1 MKTQFYASRAGSRS
15 LVWGE
20 PLRIARLAGEFAVLG
35 GRVWLTREGDPEDYV
50 LDAGDT
56 FDIEAADVVVVEPWC
71 RGEPALIAWRPGGQ
85 ARPRVDALPREPAAL
100 GARACA

>member
-1 MKTQFYASRAGSRS
+1 MKSQFYASRSGSRS

-50 LDAGDT
+50 LAAGET
-56 FDIEAADVVVVEPWC
+56 FDITSGDVVVVEPWC
-71 RGEPALIAWRPGGQ
+71 RGEHALIAWRPGRP
-85 ARPRVDALPREPAAL
+85 ARLPRAALPRETTDV
-100 GARACA
+100 GMRACA